1 VANPGDLADFL
12 ASRSPEELAGILHRR
27 PEVRWGAPIAGLADL
42 ADRLNHPGALEK
54 VLPLI
59 SRPSGQLLH
68 GILALGPA
76 PTLPALLD
84 LIGPADDGAVDLEA
98 AVRRSLQRLQE
109 LALAWRTDDVL
120 RCATSLPV
128 LVPRPMGIGMTVGAG
143 LERASAPEL
152 AAMREAWGLPA
163 KAGRAE
169 SIRRLVTALTD
180 QVRLTAMLRQAPT
193 HVRDHLDQLAQ
204 AQVMQTVLPTRTKLH
219 LESEDWA
226 RRRGLLF
233 GGHYYPPEVPV
244 EVVLAIRGDRTRLR
258 FSPTPPE
265 HPRHAVD
272 ARTIDT
278 GAAAAAA
285 DATQSVAALIDRLSR
300 TRAAELKAGGVGS
313 RELVKIGKAL
323 GLTENR
329 VRFDFEILRAL
340 GLLTGSNGVVGVTP
354 AAAGW
359 RADEPG
365 VRFAD
370 VVAAWWTLPIH
381 SSIGRD
387 DDGKVLPAAG
397 RMVVTGPAEL
407 LRVVVLTLIEE
418 LGPDHALSGPGPLV
432 ELLSWHRPY
441 APHDEPS
448 VAALWLEA
456 HAVGALVDGALSP
469 IGRALLDG
477 DAERLTEIAAGLL
490 APATSA
496 GRFGSDLTV
505 MVAGS
510 PSAAVSG
517 LLDTCADREGRGA
530 AVIWRFSPISV
541 RRALDE
547 GWTAAELTTALREIA
562 EPDPRLADPTE
573 LPQPLTY
580 LIADVARR
588 HGHLVVLPAGCCV
601 RSSDPA
607 LLLEMVTHRGLQ
619 NLRPH
624 AVTDTV
630 AVFQH
635 PPSAVLEGLRG
646 AGFAPV
652 PADADGVV
660 DLRRGRADP
669 KAKRGRAA
677 RRPENPLK
685 RLAPARPAPDA
696 ELVELDRLQDLA
708 TQLLRANDDGA
719 VGGPSAVEVQVNLFA
734 PQLAL
739 IERRQLAFAIE
750 HQRAVVITYESATGG
765 VTNRAVSDLDLV
777 GGHLDA
783 WCHLRDDQR
792 MFNMGRI
799 RRVVPMRSADR
810 HGRDDPE

>member
-1 VANPGDLADFL
+1 MADPGGLADFL

-42 ADRLNHPGALEK
+42 ADRLNHPGALER

-59 SRPSGQLLH
+59 SEPSGRLLH

-76 PTLPALLD
+76 PTLPRLLD
-84 LIGPADDGAVDLEA
+84 LIGPADDASVDLEA

-109 LALAWRTDDVL
+109 LALAWRTDDGL
-120 RCATSLPV
+120 RCATSLRV
-128 LVPRPMGIGMTVGAG
+128 LVPRPMGIGMTVRSGV
-143 LERASAPEL
+143 ERASAPEL
-152 AAMREAWGLPA
+152 AAMCEAWGVPA

-169 SIRRLVTALTD
+169 SIRRLVTVLTD
-180 QVRLTAMLRQAPT
+180 HVRLTAMLKQAPA
-193 HVRDHLDQLAQ
+193 HVRDRLDQLAQ
-204 AQVMQTVLPTRTKLH
+204 AQVMRTVLPTRNKLH
-219 LESEDWA
+219 LEGENWA
-226 RRRGLLF
+226 RRRGLLC
-233 GGHYYPPEVPV
+233 GGPYYPAEIPV

-265 HPRHAVD
+265 HPTHDVD

-323 GLTENR
+323 GLNEDR

-340 GLLTGSNGVVGVTP
+340 GLLTGSNGLVGVTP
-354 AAAGW
+354 AAGGW

-370 VVAAWWTLPIH
+370 LVAAWWTLPIH
-381 SSIGRD
+381 PSIGRD

-397 RMVVTGPAEL
+397 RMTVTGPAEL
-407 LRVVVLTLIEE
+407 LRVIVLTLIEE

-456 HAVGALVDGALSP
+456 HAIGVLVDGALSP

-490 APATSA
+490 APSTSA

-547 GWTAAELTTALREIA
+547 GWTADELSTALRGIA
-562 EPDPRLADPTE
+562 EPDPRVADPIE

-588 HGHLVVLPAGCCV
+588 HGHLVVVPAGCCV

-607 LLLEMVTHRGLQ
+607 LLREMVAHRGLQ

-652 PADADGVV
+652 PTDADGVV

-669 KAKRGRAA
+669 KAERGRAA
-677 RRPENPLK
+677 GPESPLK
-685 RLAPARPAPDA
+685 GLAPARPAPDA
-696 ELVELDRLQDLA
+696 QLVELDHLLDLA
-708 TQLLRANDDGA
+708 TQLLRANGDDA
-719 VGGPSAVEVQVNLFA
+719 VGGPSAVEVQLNLVA

-750 HQRAVVITYESATGG
+750 HQRAVVITYQSATGG

-777 GGHLDA
+777 GGQLDA

-792 MFNMGRI
+792 MFNVGRI
-799 RRVVPMRSADR
+799 LRVVPLRSGDG
-810 HGRDDPE
+810 HGRDDPG